1 MFGTLGAQEM
11 VVIFLLA
18 LLLFGPKKL
27 PEIGRTIGKALTE
40 FRRASSDLK
49 STFEREMK
57 TLEQENDSIK
67 QAATQLQNDTYNY
80 DYSSYDPAYETSYGT
95 ESYDASAATPSDVG
109 ASAPVG
115 AESTSAG
122 TSEVTMAQGTAPEA
136 GDSAD
141 TSSPGDSGPAMDTSA
156 PVSTEHK
163 A

>member
-11 VVIFLLA
+11 VIIFVLA

-57 TLEQENDSIK
+57 TLEQESDSIK
-67 QAATQLQNDTYNY
+67 QVTTQYQNDTYNY

-95 ESYDASAATPSDVG
+95 ESYDATAATPSDVG
-109 ASAPVG
+109 ASAPG
-115 AESTSAG
+115 TAETPAAAPEG
-122 TSEVTMAQGTAPEA
+122 TIAQGSAPES
-136 GDSAD
+136 GDSM
-141 TSSPGDSGPAMDTSA
+141 SSSGSQGQSPDNPA